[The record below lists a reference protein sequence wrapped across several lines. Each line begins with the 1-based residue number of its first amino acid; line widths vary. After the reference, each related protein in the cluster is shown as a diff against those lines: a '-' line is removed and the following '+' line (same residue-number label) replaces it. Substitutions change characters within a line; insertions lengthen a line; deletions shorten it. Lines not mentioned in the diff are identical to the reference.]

1 MGIVWKEIY
10 TLKFENKNR
19 DKKKKFVKIFMCIL
33 FAFFLYFVVS
43 SVNDIFCCFK
53 RCGAEK
59 IVNIPQRSSTIKIAQ
74 ILKKEGIISKPF
86 TFFIYANLTNSK
98 NLKSGNFK
106 LKQNTTY
113 SDVVKILSNA
123 NNNICKEKIII
134 LEGMSFFDIKEKFR
148 DSLSIDIDDIVEEI
162 NDEKNFSK
170 YSFVNKF
177 PKDKFNKVYF
187 PMEGLVFPFTFPVYE
202 DSTPKTI
209 ANDIL
214 KKSDEEMKRIEK
226 VFGEYL
232 EKSNMELWDVF
243 TLASIIQKETSD
255 KDNMY
260 KVSSVFHNRLNLKSY
275 KKLVSLKKL
284 ESDVTR
290 IYSEKMP
297 YEIGQ
302 NYNTYKIEGLP
313 VGPIC
318 VPSLE
323 AIKAA
328 LNPDKTNFYFFY
340 ANHKTGDIL
349 YSENFDRHKK
359 NISVR

>member
-1 MGIVWKEIY
+1 MCVGWKEIY

-19 DKKKKFVKIFMCIL
+19 VKKKNFIKIFICIL
-33 FAFFLYFVVS
+33 VTFFIYFIIS
-43 SVNDIFCCFK
+43 SINDIFCCFK
-53 RCGAEK
+53 RCGIAK
-59 IVNIPQRSSTIKIAQ
+59 IVTIPQKSSTIKIAQ

-106 LKQNTTY
+106 LNQNMPY
-113 SDVVKILSNA
+113 SNVVAVLSNA
-123 NNNICKEKIII
+123 SNNIYKEKIVI
-134 LEGMSFFDIKEKFR
+134 LEGMDFFDIKEKFK
-148 DSLSIDIDDIVEEI
+148 DSLSIDIDDIVDEI

-170 YSFVNKF
+170 YSFINSF
-177 PKDKFNKVYF
+177 PKDKLNKVYF
-187 PMEGLVFPFTFPVYE
+187 PMEGLIFPFTFPIYE
-202 DSTPKTI
+202 GATAKTI

-214 KKSDEEMKRIEK
+214 KKSDEEMKKIAK
-226 VFGEYL
+226 TL
-232 EKSNMELWDVF
+232 EKYKEESNMKWWDVF

-255 KDNMY
+255 KNNMR

-275 KKLVSLKKL
+275 KKLVSLRKL

-297 YEIGQ
+297 YEIGK

-313 VGPIC
+313 IGPIC
-318 VPSLE
+318 VPSLN
-323 AIKAA
+323 AIEAA
-328 LNPDKTNFYFFY
+328 LNPEKTNFYFFY
-340 ANHKTGDIL
+340 ANHITGDIL

-359 NISVR
+359 NISTT